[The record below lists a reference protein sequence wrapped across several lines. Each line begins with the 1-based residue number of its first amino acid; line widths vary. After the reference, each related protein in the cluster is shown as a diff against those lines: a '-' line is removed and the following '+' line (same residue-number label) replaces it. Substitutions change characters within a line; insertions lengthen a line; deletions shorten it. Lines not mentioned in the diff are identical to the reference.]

1 MSDLNNANP
10 EPPEESKEKLRK
22 AAEESKKLDSPER
35 QNDSTIAP
43 NKPKKDVLKGFH
55 GG

>member
-1 MSDLNNANP
+1 MSDLNNVTP
-10 EPPEESKEKLRK
+10 TPPDDAK
-22 AAEESKKLDSPER
+22 ATLQKNAEESKKLDSPER

-43 NKPKKDVLKGFH
+43 ERSKKDSLKGFH

>member
-1 MSDLNNANP
+1 MSDLNNSNP
-10 EPPEESKEKLRK
+10 TPPEEVK
-22 AAEESKKLDSPER
+22 AILQKNAEESKKLDSPER

-43 NKPKKDVLKGFH
+43 ERSKKDTLKGFH